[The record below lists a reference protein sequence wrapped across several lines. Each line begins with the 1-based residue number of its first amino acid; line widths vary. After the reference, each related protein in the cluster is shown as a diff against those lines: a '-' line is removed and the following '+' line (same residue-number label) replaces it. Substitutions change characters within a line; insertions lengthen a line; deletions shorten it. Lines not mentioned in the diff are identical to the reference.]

1 MKKLFLIL
9 SLFSLTAQAMQI
21 DEEAAIPLPPAGQE
35 EDTTAEEVE
44 PELEGRRRERE
55 ILFCTNLCR
64 RFFRCTENCADYFF
78 EKPIKRILPP
88 ALIIATGYGFGVWYI
103 IESSI

>member
-1 MKKLFLIL
+1 MKKLLLIL
-9 SLFSLTAQAMQI
+9 SLISLTAQAMQI
-21 DEEAAIPLPPAGQE
+21 DEEAAIPLPAGQE
-35 EDTTAEEVE
+35 EDTTAEEIE
-44 PELEGRRRERE
+44 PEQEERHRERE
-55 ILFCTNLCR
+55 ILFCTNLYR